1 MKIEIYSSNTCTYC
15 QAAKEFFKEQG
26 LEYIEY
32 NISEDIAAKK
42 TLMKKGFMSVPLIV
56 IDGENVV
63 GFDKEKIE
71 KLINK

>member
-1 MKIEIYSSNTCTYC
+1 MKIEIYSSNTCNYC